1 MELRGPGRCVV
12 LPGLGT
18 VGRVQALVW
27 ARQGCSQQHTDCYAG
42 SQPPAPR
49 AEVRCLQPLREGKR
63 GRGTREQ
70 EDEMAPS
77 GHLIGPKQANRK
89 TNKTSGL
96 ETEVVFIFWLWMVT
110 CALFL

>member
-1 MELRGPGRCVV
+1 
-12 LPGLGT
+12 
-18 VGRVQALVW
+18 
-27 ARQGCSQQHTDCYAG
+27 
-42 SQPPAPR
+42 
-49 AEVRCLQPLREGKR
+49 
-63 GRGTREQ
+63 
-70 EDEMAPS
+70 MAPS